1 VTKEMDC
8 QFRVGGLYRW
18 KGLSLPFDKA
28 NYFHFYPCGSKDK
41 TRNAIE
47 SSYRGPPGECFLF
60 LAVIYEDDEDDYEDH
75 RSKFVATCL
84 APDGTVHE
92 ASIPLQGTR
101 YWEEVTGTEEEE
113 NNDK

>member
-1 VTKEMDC
+1 MDC

-18 KGLSLPFDKA
+18 KGLSLPLDKA
-28 NYFHFYPCGSKDK
+28 DCFHFWPCGSKDK
-41 TRNAIE
+41 SGNDIE

-60 LAVIYEDDEDDYEDH
+60 LAVIYEDDYEDH

-92 ASIPLQGTR
+92 ALIPLQGTR

>member
-1 VTKEMDC
+1 MDC

-41 TRNAIE
+41 TRNVIE

-60 LAVIYEDDEDDYEDH
+60 LAVICEDDE
-75 RSKFVATCL
+75 SKFLATCL

-92 ASIPLQGTR
+92 ASIPFQGTK
-101 YWEEVTGTEEEE
+101 YWEQVTESEKEE